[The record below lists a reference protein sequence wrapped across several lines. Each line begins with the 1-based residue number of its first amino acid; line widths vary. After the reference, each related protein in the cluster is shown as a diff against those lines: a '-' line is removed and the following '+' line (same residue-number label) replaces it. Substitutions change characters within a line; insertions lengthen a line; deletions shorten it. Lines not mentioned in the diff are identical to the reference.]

1 MQSVVRKTPKRY
13 EEYKNRLLDTGK
25 RNKMIN
31 YRETKRAT
39 LRILDPKYDELF
51 NQLALEEKSLSFQ
64 RPLDRDNDL
73 RAYSVLSLMES
84 LSSPIEVNIGDIAAQ
99 GTPRERT
106 ATLRNLRAKAKLAM
120 EEQGINFLY
129 LSFGFIEWQEKT
141 VPGAPWLKSPLIMMP
156 VTLSIESINA
166 PYMLSRYDDDIE
178 VNPTLDFLFSK
189 DYGVELP
196 VFELED
202 ENSIVSYMDK
212 VERIADQR
220 GWKLLREVNLGL
232 VSFLKISMY
241 HDLEKHEDKAL
252 SNPVIRAMCGDEKA
266 LPPVNLERKNPDSI
280 APSDC
285 YQVLSADSSQQE
297 AVQLSKEGVSF
308 VMQGPPGTGKSQ
320 TITNIIAEAM
330 ADGKRIL
337 FVSEKAAALQVVM
350 RRLQETQLSDFC
362 LSLHSHKANKREL
375 LEQLRKCLTLDHT
388 RVREAA
394 LAELARILADR
405 TALNRYT
412 SELHEVI
419 PPLEESLYSAFGKY
433 ASLSHAAEVR
443 VTLPDPVN
451 TTEAQYHMMLLCA
464 TKLEEAL
471 KKQSCAV
478 RENPWRNTTADF
490 ADAEYQYMLRSRTD
504 KLREQL
510 LSVRELTRRVPL
522 NMLAENPSIDDAQH
536 MVEFV
541 EKMLSLSL
549 FDEKWIDETLLEK
562 GIEAAHEN
570 DHEQATLNDERA
582 WLSEKYRDPILNLP
596 VGEKRKVL
604 AGGIRKIQTYE
615 SWKNKENSEILEHAQ
630 EINNYAS
637 RIIERYKRALEYSH
651 AIANM
656 LHRHGLITFDVLK
669 KMGLFAAHIQQT
681 PHGLKYQ
688 WFDDGKVHALLT
700 LEQYE
705 QQAEIIS
712 KHRAALLNKWQES
725 TLEIDV
731 DKVRTQLQERFF
743 ELFGTKYDDKDI
755 QTFVSQQKEELNKA
769 VWVLDKIE
777 KNPSQVRAYIGNL
790 IFPDTLLTESIRDNA
805 QSCLELVIEK
815 HKALQ
820 IKEDEILKDW
830 EPQIFDLDA
839 DSILTRYK
847 TEYTGFFDRL
857 FHKKQYDADTKA
869 IRSASRQ
876 IIKKIEEDKAIL
888 LLQNVR
894 EVQQERKWFDEH
906 SEEIECGVSSL
917 KDAYKQGLKICE
929 GLLELYAEVIAHAVN
944 AEAGCSL
951 SEVREMLDDVF
962 SIRESVQALMKNA
975 AEYDLAFGSETT
987 ADEPLWL
994 RAIEED
1000 DKTYGERIRRGIEF
1014 AQTVRSWYDDRK
1026 VPQDIVESLCAIEE
1040 HHDMLDTAAQAAKA
1054 LSEDEIAKLI
1064 TDTRKAIPVSE
1075 DKLPTQ
1081 ALDDIN
1087 ALNRAASV
1095 IIEVLD
1101 QIEPHTI
1108 TDIQCDMLLED
1119 MEHIETIQTLY
1130 GKAREKEERNTQLF
1144 GEWYVGEKTPW
1155 IEITHR
1161 LEEIR
1166 SFITFAKNSKVPTE
1180 FITRLCNSGENRE
1193 NLQGQENE
1201 LKRLLTDSEEG
1212 LDLFVDQFEEAE
1224 NLKKGSLDELIE
1236 RYDACMNGFVQ
1247 LSELLE
1253 LKDAEKQC
1261 EEQGLGDFA
1270 AKILERG
1277 TEGTDIVDILKRE
1290 FYRQWIKAVLE
1301 KKNIVRKFRR
1311 SEQDAR
1317 IRSFCEL
1324 DEEQLAIAQ
1333 QRIREKILKKYPD
1346 PSRPSA
1352 PGDEM
1357 SILKHELNKKA
1368 RIMPIRRLF
1377 REIPNLLLTLKPC
1390 FMMSPLS
1397 VSYFLE
1403 ADSYK
1408 FDMIIFDEAS
1418 QIFPQDALGSIM
1430 RGKQVIIAGDTK
1442 QMPPTNFFA
1451 SGMNDGEDDYDGEDD
1466 VNDEPIGDSI
1476 LEEADRILPN
1486 SILLWHYRSRSESL
1500 IAYSN
1505 QEIYKNELITFP
1517 GNRENQ
1523 ADLGVEFIYV
1533 PDGCY
1538 EAKPKNCNIAEAKR
1552 CVELIRQH
1560 IEQHPERSL
1569 GVIAFSE
1576 KQQQV
1581 ILTEVE
1587 KFRIQNPHY
1596 ETFFDENRD
1605 EPFFVKNLENVQGDE
1620 RDTILFSV
1628 CYAYTKEQKENGKP
1642 MSMRFGPLGLA
1653 GGERR
1658 LNVAITRAKRNI
1670 KLVSSIMPEDLK
1682 LERTKSEGVRM
1693 LRGYMEFA
1701 LKGVS
1706 ALREAGQIADEE
1718 ELIDAVTDFIEKN
1731 GYRVRKHVGCSGYKI
1746 DIAVEHPN
1754 IPDCFAAAIECDGQ
1768 AYRAAETARDRD
1780 HLRPAILTGM
1790 GWSVYRVWSVE
1801 WCRNPLVEQQLLL
1814 KFIETACNKVTV
1826 MPKKTKNTSPTA
1838 PKKPEV
1844 LVENIQTQMNLGP
1857 DDGRKYGFVYMRQAD
1872 WRNVKN
1878 NGKSEKDRFMEM
1890 IRYVVSVE
1898 QPIHLEILYRRLLGA
1913 LGKAKMTPS
1922 VKETIDA
1929 YLKLMNELTVDSNGF
1944 VTRRGFNQLMVRIPD
1959 KGDEQRTI
1967 EMIAPQELELAV
1979 QLVALNTI
1987 GLTKESLLDET
1998 ARALGYQRKGA
2009 KIQTALRRTFDSMVK
2024 KGMIIMVDGKVNE
2037 VKETRHG

>member
-13 EEYKNRLLDTGK
+13 EEYKNRLLDIGK

-39 LRILDPKYDELF
+39 LRILAPKYDELF
-51 NQLALEEKSLSFQ
+51 NQLAFEEKSLSFQ
-64 RPLDRDNDL
+64 HPLDRDNDL

-99 GTPRERT
+99 GTPRERV

-141 VPGAPWLKSPLIMMP
+141 APGAPWLKSPLIMMP

-166 PYMLSRYDDDIE
+166 PYILSRYDDDIE
-178 VNPTLDFLFSK
+178 VNPTLDFRFSK

-196 VFELED
+196 AFELED

-252 SNPVIRAMCGDEKA
+252 SNPVIRAMCGDEDA
-266 LPPVNLERKNPDSI
+266 LPPMNLKVKNPDSI

-285 YQVLSADSSQQE
+285 YQVLSADSSQQK

-375 LEQLRKCLTLDHT
+375 LEQLRKCLTLNHT

-394 LAELARILADR
+394 LADLACILADR

-419 PPLEESLYSAFGKY
+419 LPLEESLYSAFGKY

-615 SWKNKENSEILEHAQ
+615 SWKNKENSEILKHAQ
-630 EINNYAS
+630 EINSYAS
-637 RIIERYKRALEYSH
+637 EIIERYKCALEYSH
-651 AIANM
+651 AVANM
-656 LHRHGLITFDVLK
+656 VHRNGLITFEVLK

-681 PHGLKYQ
+681 PRGLKYQ

-712 KHRAALLNKWQES
+712 KHRTALLNKWQES

-917 KDAYKQGLKICE
+917 KDAYKQELKICE

-1095 IIEVLD
+1095 IIEVLN

-1119 MEHIETIQTLY
+1119 MERIDAIQTLC
-1130 GKAREKEERNTQLF
+1130 GKAREKEEQNTRLF

-1403 ADSYK
+1403 ANSYK

-1486 SILLWHYRSRSESL
+1486 STLLWHYRSRSESL

-1576 KQQQV
+1576 KQQQI

-1944 VTRRGFNQLMVRIPD
+1944 VTRRGFNQLTVRIPD